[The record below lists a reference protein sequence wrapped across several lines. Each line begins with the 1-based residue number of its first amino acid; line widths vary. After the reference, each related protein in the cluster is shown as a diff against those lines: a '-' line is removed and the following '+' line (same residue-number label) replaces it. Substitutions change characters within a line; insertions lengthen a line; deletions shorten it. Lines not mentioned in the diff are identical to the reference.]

1 MKIEYREATE
11 SELKFGAVDRLIDLV
26 EIESCDLLKDSIG
39 VEPEAT
45 GRGNEDCVIVAH
57 DMDNEGSVAGIV
69 VLRNFLDM
77 REPLCT
83 LDDLYVKEKYRRMGI
98 GTGLVRKAI
107 SMAREQGKKVIL
119 SVIVHNCLGVNFW
132 ESVGDFL
139 VPATCNFVV
148 NYDKYDIYTDNE
160 DKFTPGP
167 WNAPD
172 GGNLSGDVVAKDG
185 EMVCDPSGAG
195 RHEDEMDANA
205 GLIAAAPEMH
215 KLLRRIESYFK
226 NRHIYGPGVEESVS
240 KKLMI
245 RIERVMKKADGKICE
260 RE

>member
-1 MKIEYREATE
+1 MNIEYTEATE
-11 SELKFGAVDRLIDLV
+11 SELKFGDVDSLIDLV
-26 EIESCDLLKDSIG
+26 EIESCDLLKGATG
-39 VEPEAT
+39 VEPEVT
-45 GRGNEDCVIVAH
+45 GRGKEDLVIVAH
-57 DMDNEGSVAGIV
+57 DMDNEGCVVGIV
-69 VLRNFLDM
+69 VLRSFLDM
-77 REPLCT
+77 RETLCT

-107 SMAREQGKKVIL
+107 SMAREHGKKVIL
-119 SVIVHNCLGVNFW
+119 SVIVNNCLGVNFW

-139 VPATCNFVV
+139 VTATCNYVV

-160 DKFTPGP
+160 DKFTTGP

-172 GGNLSGDVVAKDG
+172 GGKLSGAVVAKDG

-195 RHEDEMDANA
+195 RYEDEMDANA
-205 GLIAAAPEMH
+205 RLIAAAPEMH

-245 RIERVMKKADGKICE
+245 RIERVMKKADGE
-260 RE
+260 TGEEE

>member
-26 EIESCDLLKDSIG
+26 EIESCDILKGAIG
-39 VEPEAT
+39 VEPESV

-107 SMAREQGKKVIL
+107 SMAQEHGKRMM
-119 SVIVHNCLGVNFW
+119 LGVLLNNENGTKFW
-132 ESVGDFL
+132 GRFCHFCIPVSVEYMID
-139 VPATCNFVV
+139 
-148 NYDKYDIYTDNE
+148 YDSYN
-160 DKFTPGP
+160 
-167 WNAPD
+167 
-172 GGNLSGDVVAKDG
+172 
-185 EMVCDPSGAG
+185 M
-195 RHEDEMDANA
+195 HE
-205 GLIAAAPEMH
+205 
-215 KLLRRIESYFK
+215 
-226 NRHIYGPGVEESVS
+226 
-240 KKLMI
+240 
-245 RIERVMKKADGKICE
+245 
-260 RE
+260 